1 MKKNIVFCVDQ
12 KYITDLAVAIKSLV
26 AYNDN
31 LNIYVV
37 NTDISSIFFLK
48 FNEQLVNTNSTVID
62 WKIAEEELKWDAS
75 FEYISKISYA
85 RLLIP
90 ELLPHLKKA
99 LYLDCDIVVD
109 DNLDKLFQ
117 TDLQGKTLGMAIDWF
132 KYNIKTNRYNSGV
145 ILIDCDAWR
154 EKGYVEGLKKEIST
168 RIDNNRNSDDQ
179 SVINGFF
186 DDDKIYELSIDY
198 NAAYGIDTLVQ
209 SDEVRDKFI
218 NYHGAKII
226 HFTGPYKPYI
236 SIGGDMRG
244 SDKWWDFYFMSVS
257 DALQIYIKY
266 QRKNQILVYTR
277 TENMRGIVELAQAF
291 PHLNIFIAAPTEVSL
306 KVLKLGKYRN
316 IYIKK
321 LFQHEIYDFSDT
333 KAILTIGET
342 GNILEES
349 KYFNKIGV
357 PMLTY
362 KDLAYAEINYA
373 YQADNI
379 GDLITEIKE
388 NYS

>member
-31 LNIYVV
+31 LNIYVI
-37 NTDISSIFFLK
+37 NTDISSSFFLK

-117 TDLQGKTLGMAIDWF
+117 TDLQGKPLGMAIDWF

-333 KAILTIGET
+333 KVILTIGET
-342 GNILEES
+342 GNIFEES

-388 NYS
+388 NYG

>member
-1 MKKNIVFCVDQ
+1 MEKNIVFCVDQ

-31 LNIYVV
+31 LNIYVI
-37 NTDISSIFFLK
+37 NTDISSSFFLK

-85 RLLIP
+85 CLLIP

-117 TDLQGKTLGMAIDWF
+117 TDLQGKPLGMAIDWF
-132 KYNIKTNRYNSGV
+132 KYNTKTNRYNSGV

-154 EKGYVEGLKKEIST
+154 EKGYVEGIKKEIST
-168 RIDNNRNSDDQ
+168 RIYNNSNSDDQ

-186 DDDKIYELSIDY
+186 DYDKIYELSIDY
-198 NAAYGIDTLVQ
+198 NAAYGIDTLMK

-218 NYHGAKII
+218 NYRSAKII

-236 SIGGDMRG
+236 NIGLNMRG
-244 SDKWWDFYFMSVS
+244 SDKWWDFYFMSVR

-277 TENMRGIVELAQAF
+277 TEDMRGIVELAQAF
-291 PHLNIFIAAPTEVSL
+291 PHFNFFIAAPTKVSL
-306 KVLKLGKYRN
+306 KVLQLGKYRN

-321 LFQHEIYDFSDT
+321 LFKKEIYDFSDT

-342 GNILEES
+342 RDILEES

>member
-31 LNIYVV
+31 LNIYVI
-37 NTDISSIFFLK
+37 NTDISSSFFLK

-117 TDLQGKTLGMAIDWF
+117 TDLQGKPLGMAIDWF
-132 KYNIKTNRYNSGV
+132 KYNTKTNRYNSGV

>member
-31 LNIYVV
+31 LNIYVI
-37 NTDISSIFFLK
+37 NTDISSSFFLK

-132 KYNIKTNRYNSGV
+132 KYNTKTNRYNSGV

-333 KAILTIGET
+333 KVILTIGET
-342 GNILEES
+342 GDILEES
-349 KYFNKIGV
+349 KYFNKLGV